1 MLLLLLLVVVLSL
14 RSPTTIYKYI
24 FQSYVLSLSFCC
36 SYFSDEC
43 LFQAQHVLAHKKG
56 ERTERLSEGMKDVWI
71 AIISLFLFIL
81 FFFDL
86 NFIFADDD
94 FVESNGVKRII
105 QALHAHTWPNL
116 KLKSMH

>member
-1 MLLLLLLVVVLSL
+1 MDSD
-14 RSPTTIYKYI
+14 YKFI
-24 FQSYVLSLSFCC
+24 FV
-36 SYFSDEC
+36 YF
-43 LFQAQHVLAHKKG
+43 V
-56 ERTERLSEGMKDVWI
+56 
-71 AIISLFLFIL
+71 
-81 FFFDL
+81 FFYL